1 MRVFVTGASG
11 WIGSAVVAELLGAGH
26 QVVGL
31 ARSDAGAD
39 IVSGLGADVLRGDLD
54 DLDSLRAGAGASEG
68 VVHMAYVHDF
78 TQMAAAAQTDLA
90 AIQAMGDV
98 LEGSGSPLVIASG
111 VVGLVSGRVATE
123 EDDADP
129 SAHPRIAGANAALAL
144 ADRGVRPIVLRLPPT
159 VHGPGDHGFI
169 ATLSS
174 IAREHGASGYVG
186 DGSNRWPAVHRL
198 DAAHLARLAV
208 EQAPAGSIL
217 HATAEEGIAARD
229 IAESI
234 GRGLGIPVDS
244 VPAEAAAERF
254 GWLARF
260 FSADVPASSTLTR
273 QRLAWTPTHP
283 GLLADIDAGFYTS
296 A

>member
-1 MRVFVTGASG
+1 MRIFVTGASG

-26 QVVGL
+26 HVVGL
-31 ARSDAGAD
+31 ARSDDGAAK
-39 IVSGLGADVLRGDLD
+39 VSALGAEVLRGDLD
-54 DLDSLRAGAGASEG
+54 DLDSLRAGAAASEG

-90 AIQAMGDV
+90 AIEAMGDV
-98 LEGSGSPLVIASG
+98 LAGTGSPLVIASG

-129 SAHPRIAGANAALAL
+129 GAHPRIAGANAALAL

-159 VHGPGDHGFI
+159 VHGPGDHGFV
-169 ATLSS
+169 ATLAS
-174 IAREHGASGYVG
+174 IAREHGSSGYVG

-198 DAAHLARLAV
+198 DAANLARLAV

-217 HATAEEGIAARD
+217 HATAEEGVAARD

-234 GRGLGIPVDS
+234 GRGLGLPTESI
-244 VPAEAAAERF
+244 PAEDAATRF

-260 FSADVPASSTLTR
+260 FGADVPASSALTQ
-273 QRLAWTPTHP
+273 QRLGWTPTHS
-283 GLLADIDAGFYTS
+283 GLIADIDAGYYTAS
-296 A
+296 